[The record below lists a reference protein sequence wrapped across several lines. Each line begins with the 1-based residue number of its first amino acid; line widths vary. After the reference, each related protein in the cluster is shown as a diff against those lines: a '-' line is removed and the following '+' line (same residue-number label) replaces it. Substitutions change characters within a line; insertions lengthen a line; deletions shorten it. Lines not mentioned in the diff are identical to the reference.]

1 MNPPDQATA
10 AEQVPTQWVL
20 GELVKTARASRS
32 AQNISRLSKFL
43 AQAGIASRRKAETL
57 IRSGN
62 VKVNNVTVLDPFFR
76 VTPHKDAVTV
86 DNTPVSSHIKLKYI
100 ALHKPVGYL
109 SDLTD
114 KRNRKL
120 ARAFINDNARLFPIG
135 RLDYQSEGLMLF
147 TNDGAFADRIMH
159 PRYEVEK
166 EYLVKFKGHLN
177 QQDLRNLMEGVVVDG
192 ERYLLDNITLLR
204 AEKENS
210 WYRIIIHEGRKRM
223 IRRVADAVSHPV
235 IKLRRIRIGQV
246 RLGCMKPGEHRP
258 LTQREIS
265 FFLRDQRASAPPTV
279 R

>member
-1 MNPPDQATA
+1 M
-10 AEQVPTQWVL
+10 L
-20 GELVKTARASRS
+20 GELVKTARASGS
-32 AQNISRLSKFL
+32 GQNITRLSKFL
-43 AQAGIASRRKAETL
+43 AQAGIASRRKADAL
-57 IRSGN
+57 IKSGN

-86 DNTPVSSHIKLKYI
+86 HNAAVSSHIKLKYV

-114 KRNRKL
+114 ERNRKL
-120 ARAFINDNARLFPIG
+120 ARALINDNARLFPIG

-147 TNDGAFADRIMH
+147 TNDGAFAHRIMH

-166 EYLVKFKGHLN
+166 EYVVKVKGHLD
-177 QQDLRNLMEGVVVDG
+177 QQDLRNLTEGIVVDG
-192 ERYLLDNITLLR
+192 ERYVVDNITLLR

-223 IRRVADAVSHPV
+223 IRKMADALFHPV
-235 IKLRRIRIGQV
+235 IRLRRIRIGPI
-246 RLGCMKPGEHRP
+246 RLGPMKPGDHRP

-265 FFLRDQRASAPPTV
+265 FFLSDGRGSASPTV
-279 R
+279 V